1 MIRLKGLSKV
11 YRTAYME
18 TVALDNINI
27 YIRKGEFAA
36 VMAKLDLP
44 QRFHCVNPYAHL
56 PYPALI
62 Y

>member
-1 MIRLKGLSKV
+1 MIRLKDLSKV
-11 YRTAYME
+11 YRTVYKE

-44 QRFHCVNPYAHL
+44 QRFHRVNPYAHL

>member
-1 MIRLKGLSKV
+1 
-11 YRTAYME
+11 ME
-18 TVALDNINI
+18 TVALDNIKI

-36 VMAKLDLP
+36 VTAKLDLP